1 MSAFFPRHRTAGAAS
16 AIALDQHGHRHSSHQ
31 TLAFEVKE
39 RGLMERA
46 PRDPRETVLTFP
58 LLMRTALVSLLILA
72 GAFGMFLWER
82 ARGASLAE
90 ARNVVVNVIV
100 FVEVLYLINCRSL
113 IHSARSLG
121 FFSNRWMLVCIA
133 AMVAA
138 QLAFTYLPL

>member
-1 MSAFFPRHRTAGAAS
+1 
-16 AIALDQHGHRHSSHQ
+16 
-31 TLAFEVKE
+31 
-39 RGLMERA
+39 MERA

-100 FVEVLYLINCRSL
+100 FVEVLNLINCRSL